1 MSTARGDGA
10 ERVRR
15 VVLPGGWLA
24 AIVESTADGVI
35 GNTLDGEIVSWNPGA
50 QRLYGYSVQEAI
62 GCPIAVLCPPDRLDE
77 IPEILDRVGRGE
89 RVENLET
96 IRRRQD
102 GSDVQVSL
110 TISPIADASGVVVGA
125 STIARDISERK
136 RAETAR
142 EQLVAIVERSSVG
155 VLVVDGFG
163 VVVFA
168 NPAVGALMGRGRS
181 DVIGSEVGFPV
192 SAGEVSEVELI
203 SPARTVVY
211 AEMRVVETDW
221 DGRPCLLALL
231 RDVTDRH
238 HVEAEL
244 ARRSTHDH
252 LTGLPN
258 RFLLEDRLERVL
270 AGLGRRPGSL
280 AVFVVDIDDFKA
292 ANDRHGH
299 LAGDD
304 VLVEV
309 ASRIKRVQRDAD
321 TAARFGGDEFVL
333 VCEAMTRETCMT
345 LVARL
350 EQAFGEPIA
359 IADTTITLGASIGF
373 ALTNDPACTPTE
385 IITAADKAMYDL
397 KQHGQASG

>member
-1 MSTARGDGA
+1 MA

-15 VVLPGGWLA
+15 VVLPAGWLA
-24 AIVESTADGVI
+24 AIVESTDDGVI

-50 QRLYGYSVQEAI
+50 QRSYGYSAQEAI
-62 GCPIAVLCPPDRLDE
+62 GCPIAVLRPPGRPDE
-77 IPEILDRVGRGE
+77 MSEIFVRVGRGE

-96 IRRRQD
+96 VRRRQD

-142 EQLVAIVERSSVG
+142 EQLVAIVERSSDG
-155 VLVVDGFG
+155 VLVVDGSG

-168 NPAVGALMGRGRS
+168 NPAAGASMGRGRS
-181 DVIGSEVGFPV
+181 DVIGREVGFPV

-238 HVEAEL
+238 HLEAE
-244 ARRSTHDH
+244 
-252 LTGLPN
+252 
-258 RFLLEDRLERVL
+258 
-270 AGLGRRPGSL
+270 
-280 AVFVVDIDDFKA
+280 
-292 ANDRHGH
+292 
-299 LAGDD
+299 
-304 VLVEV
+304 
-309 ASRIKRVQRDAD
+309 
-321 TAARFGGDEFVL
+321 
-333 VCEAMTRETCMT
+333 
-345 LVARL
+345 
-350 EQAFGEPIA
+350 
-359 IADTTITLGASIGF
+359 
-373 ALTNDPACTPTE
+373 
-385 IITAADKAMYDL
+385 
-397 KQHGQASG
+397 